1 ARMSNE
7 TAALAQKEEY
17 SLFPKQDNVTTAEFT
32 LQGVFLMNG
41 KYMSSFWELF
51 VSVHS
56 PTHRTLMAQLAIL
69 AWMALTYITVHVIAA
84 TVAVLKLRNHPYG
97 FFIALPLLL
106 MCVVG
111 PATVGAITSAALAWA
126 LQTGGKEVSPW
137 HCAFLGIIQTTII
150 AFVSFSRVLA
160 TL

>member
-1 ARMSNE
+1 MSNE
-7 TAALAQKEEY
+7 TVDMAQKEEY
-17 SLFPKQDNVTTAEFT
+17 SLFPKQDNATTDVFS
-32 LQGVFLMNG
+32 LPGVFLMNG
-41 KYMSSFWELF
+41 KYMSTFWELF
-51 VSVHS
+51 
-56 PTHRTLMAQLAIL
+56 LAIL
-69 AWMALTYITVHVIAA
+69 AWMALTYIIVHVIAA

-111 PATVGAITSAALAWA
+111 PATVGALTSAALAWA
-126 LQTGGKEVSPW
+126 LETGGKAVSPW